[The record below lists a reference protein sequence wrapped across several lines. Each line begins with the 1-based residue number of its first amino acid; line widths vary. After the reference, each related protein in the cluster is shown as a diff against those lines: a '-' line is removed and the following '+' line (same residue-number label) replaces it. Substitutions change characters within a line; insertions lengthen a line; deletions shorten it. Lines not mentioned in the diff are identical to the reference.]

1 MLLLVVVVVVAQ
13 VSRPCLGSS
22 LRISSTMEDFTSAIL
37 AARWCAAAGRRRGA
51 SVRVSRVSLEPG
63 VLTVLAPAAAAAA
76 HLSRSCAL
84 CCWVGRTVGVGPR
97 TTLEGSYDERKY
109 GVWGIV
115 RLGRYFS
122 TFRLL

>member
-1 MLLLVVVVVVAQ
+1 MLVVVVVVAQ

-22 LRISSTMEDFTSAIL
+22 LRISFTMEDFTSAIL

-76 HLSRSCAL
+76 HLSWSYSVLYAGWGGL
-84 CCWVGRTVGVGPR
+84 WGWGRAPQWRVAMMSASMEYG
-97 TTLEGSYDERKY
+97 GS
-109 GVWGIV
+109 
-115 RLGRYFS
+115 
-122 TFRLL
+122 

>member
-1 MLLLVVVVVVAQ
+1 MLVVVVAQ

-22 LRISSTMEDFTSAIL
+22 LRISFTMEDFTSAIL

-76 HLSRSCAL
+76 AAHLSL
-84 CCWVGRTVGVGPR
+84 CS
-97 TTLEGSYDERKY
+97 TLGGADC
-109 GVWGIV
+109 GGGAAHHNGGW
-115 RLGRYFS
+115 L
-122 TFRLL
+122 

>member
-1 MLLLVVVVVVAQ
+1 MKLVVVVVVVAQ

-63 VLTVLAPAAAAAA
+63 VLTVLAPAAAAHLSLCSTLGGADCGGGAA
-76 HLSRSCAL
+76 HHTDWRVVMMMASMEY
-84 CCWVGRTVGVGPR
+84 G
-97 TTLEGSYDERKY
+97 GS
-109 GVWGIV
+109 
-115 RLGRYFS
+115 
-122 TFRLL
+122 